1 MKIPSTQQLGW
12 INPAEPVLWIFV
24 HLACLSIPCKKN
36 ISYIFYL
43 KVTATN
49 ICFDGTVS
57 GNIG

>member
-12 INPAEPVLWIFV
+12 INPAEPVLWMFV
-24 HLACLSIPCKKN
+24 HLACLSIPCKAT
-36 ISYIFYL
+36 FH
-43 KVTATN
+43 TN